1 MLVSELNNNKSRAL
15 AWMRESV
22 YEWWLIHTD
31 HSSNTRPK
39 NDPMG
44 VMFEFIK
51 TSFGNNLNE
60 QCPQGPPNK

>member
-1 MLVSELNNNKSRAL
+1 MLVSELNNNQSRAL
-15 AWMRESV
+15 AWMREAV

-39 NDPMG
+39 NGPMG

-51 TSFGNNLNE
+51 TNFGNNINE
-60 QCPQGPPNK
+60 QCPQGPPSK